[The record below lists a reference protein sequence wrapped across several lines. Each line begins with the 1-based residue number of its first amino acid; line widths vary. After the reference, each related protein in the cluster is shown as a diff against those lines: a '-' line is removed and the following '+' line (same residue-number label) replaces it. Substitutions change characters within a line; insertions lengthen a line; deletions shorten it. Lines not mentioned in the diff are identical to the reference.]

1 MQEHR
6 LFACSLL
13 SGRGLEIGALHQPAW
28 LPGGASVVYADAQSA
43 AESRLS
49 FPELRDAALVNVD
62 HIVDLDRDGLSAFSD
77 ESLDFVIFSHVI
89 EHVANPI
96 RVLRDICR
104 ILRPNGCLV
113 IAAPDK
119 QYTFDKPRPSTSFQ
133 HLRDEFT
140 TSVDHVEDDHYVE
153 FLRHVHPEIKE
164 GTAHWSAAL
173 AQVRDRRE
181 HAHVW
186 TSVEFQAF
194 LRDAFEFLQ
203 VQARPVVEFHGAE
216 TEGEYF
222 STWKVKELTT
232 LQDMQST
239 VTRFGVGL
247 THLRSVLRQR
257 SEIPVLRS
265 ALEHF
270 QSATQNLNSAL
281 SGMRDDRDHVQS
293 ELKMAVTRINEVET
307 MLMAERTRA
316 QSERESAARLIA
328 ERENY
333 WGEIARSKDV
343 TIAALLASR
352 SWRLT
357 APLRRLASRA
367 RK

>member
-13 SGRGLEIGALHQPAW
+13 SGCGLEIGALHQPAW
-28 LPGGASVVYADAQSA
+28 LPDGASVVYADAQSA
-43 AESRLS
+43 AQARQS
-49 FPELRDAALVNVD
+49 FPELREADLVEVD
-62 HIVDLDRDGLSAFSD
+62 HIVDLDREGLSAFAD

-104 ILRPNGCLV
+104 TLRPSGCLV

-119 QYTFDKPRPSTSFQ
+119 HYTFDKPRPSTSLQ
-133 HLRDEFT
+133 HLRDEFAT
-140 TSVDHVEDDHYVE
+140 NIDCVDDDHYVE

-216 TEGEYF
+216 TDGEYF
-222 STWKVKELTT
+222 SAWMVKELAT
-232 LQDMQST
+232 LQDIQSPGAQ
-239 VTRFGVGL
+239 FGKGL
-247 THLRSVLRQR
+247 THLRTVLQQR
-257 SEIPVLRS
+257 SEIPALRS

-270 QSATQNLNSAL
+270 QGATQNLNSAL
-281 SGMRDDRDHVQS
+281 SEMRSHRDRVQT
-293 ELKMAVTRINEVET
+293 ELKMAEVRITEFET
-307 MLMAERTRA
+307 QLLAERERFQA
-316 QSERESAARLIA
+316 VRESAARLMT
-328 ERENY
+328 EREKV
-333 WGEIARSKDV
+333 WGEVARSKDA

-352 SWRLT
+352 SWRFT
-357 APLRRLASRA
+357 APLRRLASKT